1 MSSEKVVELTK
12 DSFEQEVMNSK
23 GLVLVDFW
31 AAWCGPCRM
40 VAPVIDQLAD
50 EFQDKLVVAKVNVD
64 DEGELAT
71 RFRIMSIPTIILFKD
86 GEIAERLIGVRT
98 KDEFKSVIDK
108 YL

>member
-1 MSSEKVVELTK
+1 MSESIKNLTAQEFDDFISEGNVVI
-12 DSFEQEVMNSK
+12 
-23 GLVLVDFW
+23 DFW